1 MNDAAFDAKFEA
13 LHFADAPRMVSKE
26 FPGPLAA
33 QSLELAAR
41 TESMAR
47 GAARMPVV
55 LQQAL
60 GATFKDPDGNTFVD
74 LSAGVGVTSVGRCH
88 PKVVQAIREQ
98 ADVLM
103 HGIDGS
109 NVSRTTLA
117 ARLSEV
123 APDGLRGDC
132 ITYFAQSGSDALE
145 AAVKFAR
152 RVTGRHQIIAFHG
165 GYHGVWQASNA
176 LTTGTNYRKGY
187 GPFMGGVIHA
197 PYPYTYR
204 FPFDTTHKSA
214 EQIAG
219 EYVDYLL
226 NTPYTAADDVAAV
239 IVEPV
244 QGEGG
249 YVAAG
254 PEFLQ
259 ILRRAC
265 DKSGTLLIVDEV
277 QAGAGR
283 TGKMWA
289 LEHSGVKPDMMTF
302 GKGIGGDMPM
312 AGLIMRSDLAAKIPD
327 GSSPNTFAANAV
339 ASAVALTNINLLQDP
354 ELDLINRARIL
365 GDEAQEFLRNLN
377 SPFIGQVRG
386 RGLMIGIEMVADRDS
401 KTPLPGEKIGQLM
414 GYLLSH
420 GVMMVPCGRYGNVMR
435 LMPALT
441 ITRSLMLRALDVFA
455 QGLKSLG

>member
-1 MNDAAFDAKFEA
+1 MNDTDFDAKFEA
-13 LHFADAPRMVSKE
+13 LHFADAPRMVSQE
-26 FPGPLAA
+26 FPGPLATQA
-33 QSLELAAR
+33 LALSAR

-55 LQQAL
+55 MEQAL

-88 PKVVQAIREQ
+88 PRVVQAIREQ
-98 ADVLM
+98 SERLM

-132 ITYFAQSGSDALE
+132 ISFFTQSGSDALE
-145 AAVKFAR
+145 AAVKFSR
-152 RVTGRHQIIAFHG
+152 RVTGRHQIVAFHG
-165 GYHGVWQASNA
+165 AYHGVWQASNA
-176 LTTGTNYRKGY
+176 LTTGTHYRKGY
-187 GPFMGGVIHA
+187 GPFMAGVIHA
-197 PYPYTYR
+197 PYPYAYR
-204 FPFDTTHKSA
+204 FPFDTSSKSA

-226 NTPYTAADDVAAV
+226 NTPYTAAEDVAAV

-249 YVAAG
+249 YVPPA

-259 ILRRAC
+259 LLRQAC
-265 DKSGTLLIVDEV
+265 DKSGALLIIDEV
-277 QAGAGR
+277 QCGAGR

-289 LEHSGVKPDMMTF
+289 VEHTGVKPDMMTF

-339 ASAVALTNINLLQDP
+339 ASAVALTNIDLLQDP
-354 ELDLINRARIL
+354 ELDLPGRAQVL
-365 GDEAQEFLRNLN
+365 GDQAQAFLRDLD

-386 RGLMIGIEMVADRDS
+386 RGLMIGIEMVADRAS
-401 KTPLPGEKIGQLM
+401 KTPLSGEKIGQLM
-414 GYLLSH
+414 GWLLSH

-441 ITRSLMLRALDVFA
+441 ITRSLMFRALNVFA
-455 QGLKSLG
+455 EGVKRL